1 MTVLENA
8 IKKLLYNKLETN
20 LNSLGSS
27 IDNVSEDTDLLK
39 TGIIDSMEFIEL
51 LAEIGQFTSTS
62 IEDILND
69 GEELNVTIDWFIN
82 KFKVIK

>member
-1 MTVLENA
+1 MEND
-8 IKKLLYNKLETN
+8 IKKLLYSKLQTN

-27 IDNVSEDTDLLK
+27 VDNVSEDTDLLK

-51 LAEIGQFTSTS
+51 LAEIGQFTGTS

-69 GEELNVTIDWFIN
+69 GEELNVTINWFIN